1 MADSF
6 ILPMNTTEDAL
17 ELIGGKGRSL
27 AKMSN
32 AGFDVPGGFHLNADA
47 YRAFINQNNLQDQI
61 VALAKPALDNGW
73 PTFEPASAAIQELI
87 TSCEVSAEVA
97 SQLRETYASLGA

>member
-6 ILPMNTTEDAL
+6 ILPMDTTDDAL

-32 AGFDVPGGFHLNADA
+32 AGLNVPSGFHLTADA
-47 YRAFINQNNLQDQI
+47 YRAFAVPAVPEPSTWLQMI
-61 VALAKPALDNGW
+61 LGFGALAGSMRFRKRGLKGVRFA
-73 PTFEPASAAIQELI
+73 
-87 TSCEVSAEVA
+87 
-97 SQLRETYASLGA
+97 

>member
-6 ILPMNTTEDAL
+6 ILPMDTTDDAL

-32 AGFDVPGGFHLNADA
+32 AGLNVPSGFHLTADA
-47 YRAFINQNNLQDQI
+47 YRAFVAENNLQDQI
-61 VALAKPALDNGW
+61 VALAKPALDT
-73 PTFEPASAAIQELI
+73 TFADALI
-87 TSCEVSAEVA
+87 TRPFELLVP
-97 SQLRETYASLGA
+97 

>member
-1 MADSF
+1 MADGF
-6 ILPMNTTEDAL
+6 ILPMDTTDDSL

-32 AGFDVPGGFHLNADA
+32 AGFNVPSGFHLTADA
-47 YRAFINQNNLQDQI
+47 YRAFVAENNLQDQI

-73 PTFEPASAAIQELI
+73 VTIGSHSKADNL
-87 TSCEVSAEVA
+87 
-97 SQLRETYASLGA
+97 LRDI

>member
-6 ILPMNTTEDAL
+6 ILPMDTTDDAL

-32 AGFDVPGGFHLNADA
+32 AGLNVPSGFHLTANA
-47 YRAFINQNNLQDQI
+47 YRAF
-61 VALAKPALDNGW
+61 VA
-73 PTFEPASAAIQELI
+73 
-87 TSCEVSAEVA
+87 
-97 SQLRETYASLGA
+97 ETICRIR